1 MQMTGRRLHRSATV
15 ALSTLMVLLGVAL
28 VVEALAGQGGLLSAR
43 TLLGLLFVAAGVGR
57 LYVERRRG
65 RRA

>member
-1 MQMTGRRLHRSATV
+1 MTGRRLHRSATV

-28 VVEALAGQGGLLSAR
+28 VVQALAGQGGVLSPR

-57 LYVERRRG
+57 LYIEARRS
-65 RRA
+65 RR

>member
-1 MQMTGRRLHRSATV
+1 MQMTGRRIHRSATV
-15 ALSTLMVLLGVAL
+15 ALSTLMALLGVAL

-43 TLLGLLFVAAGVGR
+43 TLLGLLFLAAGSGR
-57 LYVERRRG
+57 LYIEARRG

>member
-1 MQMTGRRLHRSATV
+1 MTGRRLHRSATV
-15 ALSTLMVLLGVAL
+15 ALSTLMALLGVAL

-43 TLLGLLFVAAGVGR
+43 TLLGLLFLAAGLGR
-57 LYVERRRG
+57 LYIEARRG